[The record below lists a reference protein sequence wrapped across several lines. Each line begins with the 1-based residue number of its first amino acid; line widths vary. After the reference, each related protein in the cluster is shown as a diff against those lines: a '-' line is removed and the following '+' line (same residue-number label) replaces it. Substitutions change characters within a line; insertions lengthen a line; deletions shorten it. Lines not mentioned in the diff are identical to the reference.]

1 MLFSEKNK
9 IAIENNHRRVRLHTL
24 PVLALLVGFLLPAL
38 SSCSRKTHTDRT
50 LTGIENG
57 FYDSI
62 PDVRSLLCRLDSIPQ
77 DALVNDY
84 RRELYGLLR
93 AKGNIFC
100 GDYPPD
106 DSALTEYVEFFRREQ
121 DNYHLFEALTMR
133 SFCNL
138 AHRNLLESMTDAF
151 DARDIAKVVN
161 DTLMMARAEELLMY
175 NFEPV
180 YNPDSVLD
188 HAQKSGA
195 YYAVCKRFRDVRN
208 MKRYAAVYL
217 NALGRTDE
225 ALAVM
230 DSILRATPLT
240 DSVELSRIYNRYI
253 KLYVEKDS
261 LEQAENAF
269 RHSLKYAGKD
279 FLWRI
284 DWRNVL
290 SMFFTAGKIDSV
302 EHYLPIMKNH
312 YYGGDG
318 NFFYYK
324 YTQLVAESHGDY
336 ETAYHYT
343 KLVDSINQFRHNVTV
358 TQSPSI
364 VISEYYNKKAQE
376 ESARVEARNKMIL
389 AIMAFFLTVIIL
401 LMVCL
406 RVRHKRQ
413 QLREAST
420 LMELDSIREQL
431 ASAKIDK
438 SVAESLFK
446 SGFTSLDKLTTEYFI
461 AKSTGRGTPESMVKS
476 IETQLEKL
484 RSEESL
490 DQVCEKID
498 MLYDGILTKIKV
510 EIPKM
515 KKADIYFIAL
525 KLAGF
530 SPKSICLLLN
540 LSPTN
545 YYTKWQRIRNRVCE
559 TGICVGN
566 VSVFD

>member
-9 IAIENNHRRVRLHTL
+9 TAIENNRRLVWPQMYLL
-24 PVLALLVGFLLPAL
+24 LVLFLGYLLLALTA
-38 SSCSRKTHTDRT
+38 CSRETQTDC
-50 LTGIENG
+50 LLAEIENG

-62 PDVRSLLCRLDSIPQ
+62 PDARSLLCRLDSIPQ
-77 DALVNDY
+77 EALDNDY
-84 RRELYGLLR
+84 RRERYGLLR
-93 AKGNIFC
+93 AKGSLFC

-106 DSALTEYVEFFRREQ
+106 DSTLTAYVEFFRKRKDDKQLLEALIVRSSW
-121 DNYHLFEALTMR
+121 NLRNRHLSGALADAFEA
-133 SFCNL
+133 
-138 AHRNLLESMTDAF
+138 RN
-151 DARDIAKVVN
+151 IAMN
-161 DTLMMARAEELLMY
+161 GDDTLQMARAEKMLMFA
-175 NFEPV
+175 FEPV
-180 YNPDSVLD
+180 YEKDSVLD
-188 HAQKSGA
+188 HAQKCCS
-195 YYAVCKRFRDVRN
+195 YYTACGRSRDNRINKRLV
-208 MKRYAAVYL
+208 AVYL
-217 NALGRTDE
+217 NAVGRTDE
-225 ALAVM
+225 ALVLM

-240 DSVELSRIYNRYI
+240 DSVELSCIYNRYI

-269 RHSLKYAGKD
+269 RHSLRYAGKD

-290 SMFFTAGKIDSV
+290 SMFFAAGKVDSV
-302 EHYLPIMKNH
+302 EHYLPIMREH

-324 YTQLVAESHGDY
+324 YTQLVAESQGDY
-336 ETAYHYT
+336 ATAYHYT

-376 ESARVEARNKMIL
+376 ESARVEARNAMIFAIL
-389 AIMAFFLTVIIL
+389 AFSLTVIIL
-401 LMVCL
+401 LIVWL

-413 QLREAST
+413 QLREVST
-420 LMELDSIREQL
+420 MMELDSLREQL

-438 SVAESLFK
+438 SVVESLFK

-476 IETQLEKL
+476 IEAQLEKL

-515 KKADIYFIAL
+515 KKADRYLIAL

-540 LSPTN
+540 LTPTN
-545 YYTKWQRIRNRVCE
+545 YYTKWQRIRNRTCE
-559 TGICVGN
+559 AGISVEN
-566 VSVFD
+566 VAVFE